1 MSVDPNEAFASD
13 VNELNP
19 PHDFARFK
27 GRPRRAVEILYGR
40 VDVDYETP
48 SDRLCERLRLLRD
61 FTSLHP
67 CKGVQYRECITTSSC
82 SAPGRVV
89 VAAIRAA
96 QLGLSTAIIRLKYWG
111 GVCNNVGCSRVVA
124 AER

>member
-27 GRPRRAVEILYGR
+27 GRPRRAVEILYRR

-48 SDRLCERLRLLRD
+48 SDRLARD
-61 FTSLHP
+61 YDTATSRVSIPARGGGNTVNAHYDVVVL
-67 CKGVQYRECITTSSC
+67 G
-82 SAPGRVV
+82 AGPGGY
-89 VAAIRAA
+89 VAAIAPR
-96 QLGLSTAIIRLKYWG
+96 SSVYPPP
-111 GVCNNVGCSRVVA
+111 SSS
-124 AER
+124 